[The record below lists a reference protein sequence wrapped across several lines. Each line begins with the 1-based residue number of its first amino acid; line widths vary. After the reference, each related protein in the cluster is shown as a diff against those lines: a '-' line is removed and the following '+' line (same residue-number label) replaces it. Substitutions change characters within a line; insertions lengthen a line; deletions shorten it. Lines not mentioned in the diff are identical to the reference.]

1 MVDCR
6 FFPALIFG
14 ASKLLKVILYK
25 FIRHPSQKLSWKTAP
40 PFLAGQSSTK
50 IKFQQGASDFT
61 ITILALLSQPEQPNF
76 VRVSSTFQSYYLQT
90 IYSFYLQSQHKKPL
104 HPFSLLH
111 YLHSRSTIKLTSST
125 LYSASKFTDSGISV
139 PLLPTFYQDLISHS
153 VSPCDKRTSA
163 PLETRL
169 CHLSDQLTLT
179 CEDWLRVFGY

>member
-1 MVDCR
+1 MVDCH

-104 HPFSLLH
+104 HPFYTICIQDQQSSLQVL
-111 YLHSRSTIKLTSST
+111 
-125 LYSASKFTDSGISV
+125 
-139 PLLPTFYQDLISHS
+139 
-153 VSPCDKRTSA
+153 
-163 PLETRL
+163 LETQHPSSL
-169 CHLSDQLTLT
+169 FQAFLSL
-179 CEDWLRVFGY
+179 FYPHSIKI